1 VELKM
6 TRTQITTRL
15 IAVALLAAVADVVAQ
30 QTPPPPAGG
39 PQDHVA
45 ALKQSLGQGQ
55 AMLRQYEWI
64 ETTVISFK
72 GEEKSRKQNRC
83 YYGTDGRVQKIP
95 LDQPQPQA
103 QAQEQGGRGGRRGG
117 RVKEQ
122 IVEHKK
128 DEMKEY
134 MEDAATLIHQYV
146 PPGPPMIQAAKDA
159 GRISITP
166 QAGGRVRLVISQY
179 LQPGDSM
186 TIDVD
191 GTANRLL
198 GLGVNTYL
206 KQPQDTV
213 TLVVQMTTLPDGAQ
227 FAGQTTLDAKAKNIQ
242 VVITNSG
249 HRPVGR

>member
-1 VELKM
+1 MNRFRFFSTMVG
-6 TRTQITTRL
+6 
-15 IAVALLAAVADVVAQ
+15 AALLAMLSTLSAQ
-30 QTPPPPAGG
+30 QPAAQPAGG

-55 AMLRQYEWI
+55 ALLRQYEWI
-64 ETTVISFK
+64 ETTVINFK

-83 YYGTDGRVQKIP
+83 YYGADGKVQKVP
-95 LDQPQPQA
+95 LEQPKAQA
-103 QAQEQGGRGGRRGG
+103 QAESGRGGRRGG
-117 RVKEQ
+117 RVKAQ
-122 IVEHKK
+122 IVENKK

-134 MEDAATLIHQYV
+134 MEEAATLIHQYV
-146 PPGPPMIQAAKDA
+146 PPGPPMIQAARDA
-159 GRISITP
+159 GRISVSP
-166 QAGGRVRLVISQY
+166 QPDGRVRITIPQY
-179 LQPGDSM
+179 LQAGDSM
-186 TIDVD
+186 SLDVD
-191 GTANRLL
+191 GAADRLL

-206 KQPQDTV
+206 QKPEDVV